1 MVATQLGMELGQGEV
16 LLLGRRIR
24 DKLGSWL
31 VLPLIPGGGT
41 APEGTDCTEERCE
54 HRDSHGMPSDDAHT
68 SRASTCSLLIS

>member
-31 VLPLIPGGGT
+31 VLPLIPLVAALPLKAQT
-41 APEGTDCTEERCE
+41 AQRNAVSTEIVMECPA
-54 HRDSHGMPSDDAHT
+54 MTHT
-68 SRASTCSLLIS
+68 PLEPPPALC